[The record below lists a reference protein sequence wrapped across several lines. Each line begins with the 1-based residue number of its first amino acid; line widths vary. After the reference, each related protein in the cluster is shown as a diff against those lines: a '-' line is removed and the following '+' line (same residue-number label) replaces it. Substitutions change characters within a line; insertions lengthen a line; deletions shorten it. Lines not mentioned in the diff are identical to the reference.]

1 MIVIPPTAISI
12 ISSSV
17 TEPAAGD
24 GTLWITGTAYAKGDI
39 VYLSSN
45 HKTYYCIVAGTSTQ
59 SPDLNI
65 YATAPMWTEYGSTN
79 KYTLLDLY
87 RSKATTATSTYSV
100 ALSTSTRFDTIAIY
114 KATASTLTVA
124 VSNSTSGTFYTKSFS
139 NLSATT
145 ALCEDIPPYYNC
157 TITVTAS
164 GPSIALSG
172 LTAGISEFIG
182 YIQKNTK
189 LDSNNY
195 SIVDRDIYGN
205 VTLNKRRNVPKISC
219 EVMCDPSLVGR
230 ISEVRDDI
238 NAKPVLWIGLET
250 QPNSP
255 YYQPL
260 VLKGFYRSFKIE
272 LEELAATISLELEEV

>member
-1 MIVIPPTAISI
+1 MIVIPQTAISI
-12 ISSSV
+12 ISSSI

-24 GTLWITGTAYAKGDI
+24 GTLWVTGTVYAKGDI
-39 VYLSSN
+39 VYLNTN
-45 HKTYYCIVAGTSTQ
+45 HKTYYCIVAGTSNQ

-65 YATAPMWTEYGSTN
+65 YAVAPMWTEYGATN

-87 RSKATTATSTYSV
+87 RSKSTTATGTYSV
-100 ALSTSTRFDTIAIY
+100 VLSTTTRFDTVAIY
-114 KATASTLTVA
+114 KATANTLTVS
-124 VSNSTSGTFYTKSFS
+124 VSNPTAGTFYTKNFS
-139 NLSATT
+139 DVVSNTV
-145 ALCEDIPPYYNC
+145 LCEDIPPYYNC

-164 GPSIALSG
+164 GSSIALSG

-195 SIVDRDIYGN
+195 SIVNRDIYGN

-219 EVMCDPSLVGR
+219 EVMCDPLLVGR

-238 NAKPVLWIGLET
+238 NAKPVLWVGLES

-260 VLKGFYRSFKIE
+260 VLKGFYRSFKIQ